1 MYRRRARPSDRLTSR
16 TIRGQRR
23 AAQARDRGSLG
34 RSRTRISHT
43 ILKRIVGSTLRRNS
57 IDFRQTG
64 HVRSSAI
71 VKYGCATNK
80 AALDELG

>member
-43 ILKRIVGSTLRRNS
+43 ILKRIVGSTCAATAS
-57 IDFRQTG
+57 I
-64 HVRSSAI
+64 SA
-71 VKYGCATNK
+71 K
-80 AALDELG
+80 LDTYEAPRL